1 MGPGIMIAGMTLYQ
15 IGWYFVMYSFLG
27 WVVEVA
33 YHAVTQ
39 GKVVNRG
46 FLSGPVCPVYG
57 FGMLFVFG
65 VIDLVSG
72 TTVSGVA
79 SANAGVIFVC
89 GGL

>member
-1 MGPGIMIAGMTLYQ
+1 MGSGIMIAGMTLYQ

-65 VIDLVSG
+65 CSFL
-72 TTVSGVA
+72 A
-79 SANAGVIFVC
+79 
-89 GGL
+89 

>member
-39 GKVVNRG
+39 GKV
-46 FLSGPVCPVYG
+46 
-57 FGMLFVFG
+57 
-65 VIDLVSG
+65 
-72 TTVSGVA
+72 
-79 SANAGVIFVC
+79 
-89 GGL
+89 GG

>member
-39 GKVVNRG
+39 GKVVNRQ
-46 FLSGPVCPVYG
+46 
-57 FGMLFVFG
+57 
-65 VIDLVSG
+65 
-72 TTVSGVA
+72 TTD
-79 SANAGVIFVC
+79 
-89 GGL
+89 